1 MLEGLNVN
9 QSNAAMAV
17 NGPVI
22 VFAGAGSGK
31 TRTLTYRILHMIVN
45 CHIDP
50 YNILAITFTNKAT
63 NVMKE
68 RLGAYKDVNVK
79 ALTINTFHS
88 LCAMI
93 LRREIEYLGY
103 NRDFNIVDEEEQL
116 KVISEVVKEAGLEK
130 KQEKHYQ
137 KIINYNKCFM
147 TKPREQIE
155 LDIYQKYE
163 EKMRELN
170 MLDFEDLLLKVYE
183 LFQEFPEVLFK
194 YQEKYKYI
202 LVDEFQ
208 DTNLVQ
214 YKIIRLLAIK
224 HRNIFVVGDDD
235 QSIYSFRGTNYE
247 NIRLFKED
255 FFEYQMFTLNEN
267 YRSTQTIL
275 DYANRLIS
283 FNHDREPKEMITSI
297 PGHMDDVIT
306 YQAKKE
312 SDEVNFVVEKIEAL
326 KSSTVNYSDF
336 AVLYRSSVLL
346 RNLEI
351 ALIRHQIPYKVF
363 GGISYLRRKE
373 VKDILAYFKL
383 MLNPNDTLAFKR
395 VVNTPS
401 RGIGLSTIEKIDS
414 IHKKYRMD
422 YFQAIDSSKSIL
434 PNNKFKVLSDFKDM
448 IIKYRKRI
456 ETDNLLDIFDDLINE
471 IEYQKYIKEEY
482 EESDAEDRF
491 ANIIEFKS
499 ILYTLETTNPD
510 EDKVEKLKAAF
521 DDAVL
526 SDDHLQNQKENK
538 YGVTVS
544 TIHSVKG
551 LEFDTVFII
560 GMEEE
565 IFPNTNRLMTEAE
578 LEEERRIAYV
588 AITRAKN
595 RLFMSVAKQR
605 LLYGHI
611 FFNEPSRFL
620 LEAIGAK
627 DLSSFDDTTVE
638 TEYEKKYLNYRNNK
652 YNNRNNYYQK
662 QQNNLIDAKKETKS
676 EEENNSCDFKISDTV
691 IHTKF
696 GEGIILGIE
705 NGIGNIFFKKEKATK
720 KILLNHPSISKK

>member
-116 KVISEVVKEAGLEK
+116 KVIAEVVKEAGLEK

>member
-116 KVISEVVKEAGLEK
+116 KVIAEVVKEAGLEK

-611 FFNEPSRFL
+611 FYNEPSRFL

-638 TEYEKKYLNYRNNK
+638 KEYEKKYLNYRNNK

-676 EEENNSCDFKISDTV
+676 EEENNFCDFKISDTV

>member
-1 MLEGLNVN
+1 MLEGLNAN

-116 KVISEVVKEAGLEK
+116 KVIAEVVKEAGLEK

-611 FFNEPSRFL
+611 FYNEPSRFL

-662 QQNNLIDAKKETKS
+662 QQNNLIAAKKETKS

>member
-116 KVISEVVKEAGLEK
+116 KVIAEVVKEAGLEK

-510 EDKVEKLKAAF
+510 DDKVEKLKAAF

-611 FFNEPSRFL
+611 FYNEPSRFL

-638 TEYEKKYLNYRNNK
+638 KEYEKKYLNYRNNK

-662 QQNNLIDAKKETKS
+662 QQNNLIAAKKETKS
-676 EEENNSCDFKISDTV
+676 EEENNFCDFKISDTV

>member
-116 KVISEVVKEAGLEK
+116 KVIAEVVKEAGLEK

-434 PNNKFKVLSDFKDM
+434 PNNKFKVLCDFKDM

-611 FFNEPSRFL
+611 FYNEPSRFL